1 MAVRRLKQT
10 WRTPPPSPQRPALH
24 LDRLVSAY
32 MVDNVLP
39 VKDDGSG
46 YGQANG
52 MRSSAVGLVSGKYYT
67 LTGYYLNGSSEAPV
81 VQTAEGPAL
90 YFDGVNYKAG
100 NAAHPSGWSG
110 PVTLVARVLL
120 NDTAGTHVVIG
131 HFNSDQNPVYNYGAG
146 IVISGGNVIAA
157 GASGNARSIA
167 AAAPATGRWVTLAC
181 VTNTAAG
188 RLFVDDAKVASGDLS
203 GAYSA
208 YPFAIGCSGQQIH
221 ASANAYSLYGYV
233 KHALVFAGD
242 IGDAAIVDIARN
254 LRKIY
259 APRHR
264 RHLVSGAG
272 GSALNLSGS
281 GSSQASGTAT
291 PALQVALAGI
301 GIAVS
306 GGNAMAHAAL
316 PIGAGGS
323 SVAGGSAVAIA
334 AVPLSAAGIAQ
345 SSGSATPVATV
356 TLTAA
361 GLALA
366 AAQAGIAAAV
376 ILQGA
381 AAAQAAGNAALA
393 AQLSALAAGNAQ
405 ASGSAN
411 PTGGAQGSLAAAGA
425 AQAAGDAALTAL
437 LQAGATGIARASGT
451 ASLGGGA
458 PGILAA
464 AGGAESSGG
473 ALMAIAVQLAAI
485 GGSQAGGTGIL
496 GGGPLDD
503 IAAAG
508 EAAASGAAAMSAS
521 VLVSAAGFVH
531 AMAAGHLA
539 IEIPLAAIGQARAG
553 ATASALIVAPG
564 LRLSC
569 GISPVLMMTAGGR
582 RPIAI
587 RHEVRRV

>member
-52 MRSSAVGLVSGKYYT
+52 MRSSAVGLVNGKYYT

-81 VQTAEGPAL
+81 VQTGEGPAL

-259 APRHR
+259 APRQR

-301 GIAVS
+301 GI
-306 GGNAMAHAAL
+306 GT
-316 PIGAGGS
+316 
-323 SVAGGSAVAIA
+323 AGGSAADRIAI
-334 AVPLSAAGIAQ
+334 PLQAAGLSVASGTAGDTATITIA
-345 SSGSATPVATV
+345 
-356 TLTAA
+356 AA
-361 GLALA
+361 GLAQA
-366 AAQAGIAAAV
+366 AAQAGIAPSV
-376 ILQGA
+376 LLQGA
-381 AAAQAAGNAALA
+381 AAALAAGNAALA
-393 AQLSALAAGNAQ
+393 AQLNLLASGAGQAAGTAAPSLSGAGQLAGGGAAAAVGSGTLAITVAIAATGSAQ
-405 ASGSAN
+405 AIGSA
-411 PTGGAQGSLAAAGA
+411 TAGGGTHLDLGGSGGAQSSGAGTVEATVRLTAAGFAQAMGAGQLVMQAPLAAFGA
-425 AQAAGDAALTAL
+425 AQAAGQAAIQVAGTLLPLAFTAGHPIRVITL
-437 LQAGATGIARASGT
+437 DCAPIRATRLIAGVTRI
-451 ASLGGGA
+451 GA
-458 PGILAA
+458 PA
-464 AGGAESSGG
+464 
-473 ALMAIAVQLAAI
+473 
-485 GGSQAGGTGIL
+485 
-496 GGGPLDD
+496 
-503 IAAAG
+503 
-508 EAAASGAAAMSAS
+508 
-521 VLVSAAGFVH
+521 H
-531 AMAAGHLA
+531 A
-539 IEIPLAAIGQARAG
+539 
-553 ATASALIVAPG
+553 
-564 LRLSC
+564 
-569 GISPVLMMTAGGR
+569 
-582 RPIAI
+582 
-587 RHEVRRV
+587 